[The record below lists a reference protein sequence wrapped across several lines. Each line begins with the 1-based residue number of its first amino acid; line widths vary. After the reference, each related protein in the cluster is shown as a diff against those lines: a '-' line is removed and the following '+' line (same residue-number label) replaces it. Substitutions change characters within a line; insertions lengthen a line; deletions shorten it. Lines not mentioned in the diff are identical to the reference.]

1 MLRKFIFPIIVIS
14 LLSSCIELIDDITI
28 HNDGS
33 GTFKY
38 SINLSS
44 SRLKV
49 NSILALDSLDGK
61 KVPSMGEIKNKISAF
76 TTALKSQNGL
86 SNVRSE
92 FDEANLIL
100 KLFVDFKTVGQLEQ
114 GIKNSIIAVSKEKSS
129 YELNESWIAWDGKT
143 LKRSVPL
150 TAFKRSNE
158 MTSSDVDLLKTG
170 TYTSISRFD
179 RSIDRTENVNAK
191 LNPSKLACML
201 KVNTFDLRNNNK
213 LIENSI
219 TLIPF
224 KNK

>member
-1 MLRKFIFPIIVIS
+1 MLRKFIFPIIIIS
-14 LLSSCIELIDDITI
+14 LFSSCIELIDDITI
-28 HNDGS
+28 HNDGT

-61 KVPSMGEIKNKISAF
+61 KVPSMGEIKNKINAF
-76 TTALKSQNGL
+76 TSALKSQNGL

-100 KLFVDFKTVGQLEQ
+100 KLFVDFKNVGQLEQ
-114 GIKNSIIAVSKEKSS
+114 GIKNSIIVVSKEKSS
-129 YELNESWIAWDGKT
+129 LEMNESWIEWDGKT

-150 TAFKRSNE
+150 TAFKRNNE
-158 MTSSDVDLLKTG
+158 FTSSDVDLLKTG

-179 RSIDRTENVNAK
+179 RTIDRTENGNSK

-201 KVNTFDLRNNNK
+201 KVNAFDLRNNNK

-219 TLIPF
+219 TLVPF

>member
-1 MLRKFIFPIIVIS
+1 MLRKFIFPIIIIS
-14 LLSSCIELIDDITI
+14 LFSSCIELIDDITI
-28 HNDGS
+28 HNDGT

-61 KVPSMGEIKNKISAF
+61 KVPSMGEIKNKINAF
-76 TTALKSQNGL
+76 TSALKSQNGL

-100 KLFVDFKTVGQLEQ
+100 KLFVDFKNVGQLEQ

-129 YELNESWIAWDGKT
+129 LEMNESWIEWDGKT

-150 TAFKRSNE
+150 TAFKRNNE
-158 MTSSDVDLLKTG
+158 FTSSDVDLLKTG

-179 RSIDRTENVNAK
+179 RTIDRTENGNSK

-201 KVNTFDLRNNNK
+201 KVNAFDLRNNNK

-219 TLIPF
+219 TLVPF
-224 KNK
+224 KNT

>member
-14 LLSSCIELIDDITI
+14 LLSSCIELIDDITL

-150 TAFKRSNE
+150 TAFKR
-158 MTSSDVDLLKTG
+158 
-170 TYTSISRFD
+170 
-179 RSIDRTENVNAK
+179 
-191 LNPSKLACML
+191 
-201 KVNTFDLRNNNK
+201 RNDK
-213 LIENSI
+213 Q
-219 TLIPF
+219 
-224 KNK
+224 

>member
-1 MLRKFIFPIIVIS
+1 MLNKIIFPIILLS

-28 HNDGS
+28 HNDGT

-38 SINLSS
+38 AINLSS

-61 KVPSMGEIKNKISAF
+61 KVPSMGEINTKINAF
-76 TTALKSQNGL
+76 TVALKSQNGL

-100 KLFVDFKTVGQLEQ
+100 KLFIDFKTVGQLEQ

-129 YELNESWIAWDGKT
+129 YELNDSWIEWDGKT

-150 TAFKRSNE
+150 TAFKRGNE
-158 MTSSDVDLLKTG
+158 LTSTDVDLLKTG

-179 RSIDRTENVNAK
+179 RVIDHSENANAK

-201 KVNTFDLRNNNK
+201 KINTFDLRNNNK
-213 LIENSI
+213 LIENCI
-219 TLIPF
+219 TLIPL

>member
-1 MLRKFIFPIIVIS
+1 MLRKFIFPIIIIS
-14 LLSSCIELIDDITI
+14 LFSSCIELIDDITI
-28 HNDGS
+28 HNDGT

-61 KVPSMGEIKNKISAF
+61 KVPSMGEIKNKINAF
-76 TTALKSQNGL
+76 TSALKSQNGL

-100 KLFVDFKTVGQLEQ
+100 KLFVDFKNVGQLEQ
-114 GIKNSIIAVSKEKSS
+114 GIKNSIIVVSKEKSS
-129 YELNESWIAWDGKT
+129 LEMNESWIEWDGKT

-150 TAFKRSNE
+150 TAFKRNNE
-158 MTSSDVDLLKTG
+158 FTSSDVDLLKTG

-179 RSIDRTENVNAK
+179 RTIDRTENGNSK

-201 KVNTFDLRNNNK
+201 KVNAFDLRNNNK

-219 TLIPF
+219 TLVPF
-224 KNK
+224 KNT

>member
-1 MLRKFIFPIIVIS
+1 MLRKFIFPIIIIS
-14 LLSSCIELIDDITI
+14 LFSSCIELIDDITI
-28 HNDGS
+28 HNDGT

-61 KVPSMGEIKNKISAF
+61 KVPSMGEIKNKINAF
-76 TTALKSQNGL
+76 TSALKSQNGL

-100 KLFVDFKTVGQLEQ
+100 KLFVDFKNVGQLEQ

-129 YELNESWIAWDGKT
+129 LEMNESWIEWDGKT

-150 TAFKRSNE
+150 TAFKRNNE
-158 MTSSDVDLLKTG
+158 FTSSDVDLLKTG

-179 RSIDRTENVNAK
+179 RTIDRTENGNSK

-201 KVNTFDLRNNNK
+201 KVNAFDLRNNNK

-219 TLIPF
+219 TLVPF